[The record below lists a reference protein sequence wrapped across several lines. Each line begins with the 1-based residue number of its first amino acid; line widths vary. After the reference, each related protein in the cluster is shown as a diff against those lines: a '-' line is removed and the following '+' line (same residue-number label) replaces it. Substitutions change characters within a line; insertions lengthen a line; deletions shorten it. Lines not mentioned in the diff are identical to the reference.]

1 MVISSINSDGLLATS
16 GLEVGMQV
24 LTVNNMPVEDEITCS
39 SSIGSERSNHYTI
52 PVCRE
57 EARIHHSELEM
68 ISYINEKLSLLNVIS
83 GANPLQFNMNNKG
96 HFYAPM
102 DYQSHKQAMECL
114 DDILGFSMMWS
125 FRAVV
130 VLLLWH

>member
-24 LTVNNMPVEDEITCS
+24 LTVNNMPVEDGMTYS
-39 SSIGSERSNHYTI
+39 SSIGSERSNHYRS

-57 EARIHHSELEM
+57 EARIHHNELEM

-83 GANPLQFNMNNKG
+83 GANPLQFNMDSKG
-96 HFYAPM
+96 HFCEPM
-102 DYQSHKQAMECL
+102 DYQSHKHHEKDFVVVVLEAMKCL
-114 DDILGFSMMWS
+114 DGTLGFSMM
-125 FRAVV
+125 
-130 VLLLWH
+130 

>member
-1 MVISSINSDGLLATS
+1 
-16 GLEVGMQV
+16 MQV
-24 LTVNNMPVEDEITCS
+24 LTVNNMPVEDGMTYS

-52 PVCRE
+52 PVRREGE
-57 EARIHHSELEM
+57 EARIHHNELEM

-114 DDILGFSMMWS
+114 DDSLRFSMM
-125 FRAVV
+125 
-130 VLLLWH
+130 